1 MYEVGGIGE
10 PFNLSLPERSEALGS
25 LPQPL
30 PISFTVLEEKFLGRT
45 VHEGRLAALSECEA
59 GIESALSLVPLSNL
73 KIELKPVAGANP
85 GGEIYAKVI
94 GAVAG
99 RVRPDPNPVHFP
111 FSRAEGLG
119 AADGG
124 PARLSA
130 GGDGLK
136 LELQTAST
144 ISSTRDKTA
153 FVQETKPPPTLAD
166 LLGVLLEN
174 KGSDLHVQSGEVPIG
189 RINGELGRFE
199 MPALTE
205 SDVLRLAREA
215 LGSDEK
221 MQEFQATKDCDA
233 AIAIPNLGRFRVNL
247 FYQRNRPGLVLRTI
261 GTKIPTIEQLELPE
275 VLKTIA
281 AANDGLVL
289 VTGATGSGKSTT
301 LAALIDHI
309 NATEACHIM
318 TLEDPIEFVHEN
330 KLALINQRE
339 IAVDS
344 STFASA
350 LKHVLR
356 QDPDVILIGEMRDS
370 ESASVALTAAETG
383 HLVFGTLHTQDAP
396 ESLERL
402 INLFPTDRIAQVRM
416 QLSLGLRAIICQ
428 KLLPRAEA
436 GGRPPWK
443 F

>member
-1 MYEVGGIGE
+1 MQ
-10 PFNLSLPERSEALGS
+10 STSTS
-25 LPQPL
+25 
-30 PISFTVLEEKFLGRT
+30 SDS
-45 VHEGRLAALSECEA
+45 AA
-59 GIESALSLVPLSNL
+59 
-73 KIELKPVAGANP
+73 K
-85 GGEIYAKVI
+85 
-94 GAVAG
+94 
-99 RVRPDPNPVHFP
+99 
-111 FSRAEGLG
+111 
-119 AADGG
+119 
-124 PARLSA
+124 
-130 GGDGLK
+130 
-136 LELQTAST
+136 
-144 ISSTRDKTA
+144 KTT
-153 FVQETKPPPTLAD
+153 VQESKELPTLAG

-174 KGSDLHVQSGEVPIG
+174 KGSDLHLQSGEVPIG
-189 RINGELGRFE
+189 RFNGQLGRFE
-199 MPALTE
+199 MPPLSE
-205 SDVLRLAREA
+205 SDVLQLIREI

-221 MQEFQATKDCDA
+221 MQEFRTVKDCDA
-233 AIAIPNLGRFRVNL
+233 AIAIPDLGRFRVNL

-261 GTKIPTIEQLELPE
+261 GTKIPTIEQLELPA

-356 QDPDVILIGEMRDS
+356 QDPDVILIGEMRDA
-370 ESASVALTAAETG
+370 ESAAVALTAAETG

-402 INLFPTDRIAQVRM
+402 VNLFPTDRVGQVRM

-428 KLLPRAEA
+428 KLLPRAG
-436 GGRPPWK
+436 GGRTAALEILINSPRIKKLILEGDTTKIPAAIQSSRSEGMQTFNQALVDLVK
-443 F
+443 AGKVEEAEALRFSPKPDELKMNLKGIYSGTSAMS